1 MKTYQIDN
9 DVIKKQLLKLKNSSN
24 DIKTNNKIIPDLKPK
39 VSFKEF
45 ENLNLKIAEIV
56 KATKV
61 KKTKKL
67 MEIEVKLGKE
77 TRTVVSGIA
86 KDFNE
91 KDLIGKKVVLL
102 ENLFPKKLKGIESKG
117 MILLSQNENGNLI
130 FVGPDENDIETGTII
145 Y

>member
-1 MKTYQIDN
+1 
-9 DVIKKQLLKLKNSSN
+9 
-24 DIKTNNKIIPDLKPK
+24 
-39 VSFKEF
+39 
-45 ENLNLKIAEIV
+45 
-56 KATKV
+56 
-61 KKTKKL
+61 

-130 FVGPDENDIETGTII
+130 FVGPDENAIETGTII